1 MPSLHT
7 NLRLL
12 LTTSLFVL
20 ALSSMARAQ
29 SCLAYGP
36 QVSLNGTLRSQVFPG
51 PPNYQSIK
59 QGDSKETA
67 IILRLRRTTCT
78 TGNDPSGVDVPEK
91 NICEMQLVITESADW
106 QTGRRLK
113 GKRVLVTGT
122 LFHAI
127 TGHHRTKVLIQL
139 SSIRAR

>member
-1 MPSLHT
+1 MKELGYCHSSITRSSLMATGPPGTHASGVLITKCESVNKARRRRAYRMSLHS

-36 QVSLNGTLRSQVFPG
+36 QVSLSGTLRSQVFPG
-51 PPNYQSIK
+51 PPNYESIK

-67 IILRLRRTTCT
+67 IILTLRRTTCT
-78 TGNDPSGVDVPEK
+78 TGNDPS
-91 NICEMQLVITESADW
+91 
-106 QTGRRLK
+106 
-113 GKRVLVTGT
+113 
-122 LFHAI
+122 
-127 TGHHRTKVLIQL
+127 
-139 SSIRAR
+139 